1 MYHGPEDACG
11 PSGKGKAMKPRVLL
25 LAVLVPSVAACG
37 GVFVTD
43 YEYQADLCV
52 YVTDYEY
59 QADLSVWVAE
69 YPYQAEDLDE
79 AWFFDEY
86 EYQADVSIYYVD
98 YEYQADLTVFFVDY
112 EYQAGWNNPG
122 PWTERLH

>member
-1 MYHGPEDACG
+1 MT
-11 PSGKGKAMKPRVLL
+11 PRGLL
-25 LAVLVPSVAACG
+25 MAVLVPSVAACG
-37 GVFVTD
+37 GVFVAD

-52 YVTDYEY
+52 YVTEYEY

-69 YPYQAEDLDE
+69 YSYQADDLDE
-79 AWFFDEY
+79 VWFLDE
-86 EYQADVSIYYVD
+86 